1 VRVFIANGNRTD
13 RKRARLKH
21 LLESWTLEQYLA
33 ETEKL
38 LGKQLRRA
46 PLDPAAIQYPGQK
59 LPHSHIG
66 VYPQKQRGLNYVGV
80 AMPVGQFTPKQMLR
94 VAELADLYGSGEIRL
109 TVWQNLIIPN
119 VPDAFVGTVR
129 KALRCMGFNTEQSH
143 LRGGLVA
150 CTGNSYC
157 KYAQANTKGHA
168 LALADYLEKKLTL
181 DQPLN
186 IHLTGCPHSCA
197 QHYMGDI
204 GLLAT
209 KVRGTEAYHVFI
221 GGGFG
226 ANQAVGRQ
234 VFNGIPFEELKQTL
248 ERMLK
253 GYLRRRESGETFQ
266 RFTQR
271 HDLNT
276 LQAIFSNDE

>member
-1 VRVFIANGNRTD
+1 
-13 RKRARLKH
+13 
-21 LLESWTLEQYLA
+21 
-33 ETEKL
+33 
-38 LGKQLRRA
+38 
-46 PLDPAAIQYPGQK
+46 
-59 LPHSHIG
+59 
-66 VYPQKQRGLNYVGV
+66 
-80 AMPVGQFTPKQMLR
+80 
-94 VAELADLYGSGEIRL
+94 
-109 TVWQNLIIPN
+109 
-119 VPDAFVGTVR
+119 
-129 KALRCMGFNTEQSH
+129 
-143 LRGGLVA
+143 
-150 CTGNSYC
+150 
-157 KYAQANTKGHA
+157 
-168 LALADYLEKKLTL
+168 
-181 DQPLN
+181 
-186 IHLTGCPHSCA
+186 
-197 QHYMGDI
+197 
-204 GLLAT
+204 LLAT